1 MGCAQDYT
9 FMMTNDI
16 KCENSTCHRC
26 IKDDSSY
33 FNKLFHCKKS
43 LRISSASLFA
53 CTHDYLARFYI
64 ILA

>member
-16 KCENSTCHRC
+16 KYQISTCHWC

-33 FNKLFHCKKS
+33 FNKLFHCKNP
-43 LRISSASLFA
+43 LGLVLLA
-53 CTHDYLARFYI
+53 YLHALMVR
-64 ILA
+64 